1 MSSVSA
7 PPSNPLFSLPQQWEK
22 FGYFLPR
29 YVLNWAELHACPA
42 STTDLLIQKDLDFW
56 RNRRVALVRQSAY
69 QSLYSPGI
77 QTGWED
83 IVLSAAK
90 HFGPFSFLADLG
102 ADYLVVRQA
111 PESETYLWK
120 GKYALDPDPVASCLK
135 AADRSVA
142 WESSTNGKAALSVDD
157 VDWSSYDLVVGI
169 DVPIPERIV
178 QRCPRTLWAY
188 YSVEAGGPLQKN
200 SLLRPAAGYHIF
212 LNHGFR
218 RFRSRP
224 RNRRHVLEFPFTFQS
239 RQAWKELALHAGLA
253 GFKREN
259 QVVLDRASPPPS
271 QPGSRLILR
280 HLEGNSGKNPARAYL
295 KQMISSRFAIR
306 TDPRPRWGNWAVE
319 AIQAGCLFMGRA
331 DSLAM
336 PGILLPA
343 LMAKTTEQAWT
354 KAEKLL
360 EQPEEM
366 ELLLRLQAELADY
379 LCFRRPL
386 AELTRWAKK
395 FYSR

>member
-1 MSSVSA
+1 MASVSV
-7 PPSNPLFSLPQQWEK
+7 PPSNPLFLLPQQWEK

-42 STTDLLIQKDLDFW
+42 STTDSSIEKDLDFW

-77 QTGWED
+77 HTGWED

-135 AADRSVA
+135 AADRAAA
-142 WESSTNGKAALSVDD
+142 WENSTNGQAALPVDD

-178 QRCPRTLWAY
+178 QRCPRTLWTY

-200 SLLRPAAGYHIF
+200 SLRRPAAGYQLF

-218 RFRSRP
+218 RYRTRP
-224 RNRRHVLEFPFTFQS
+224 RNRTHVLEFPFTFQS
-239 RQAWKELALHAGLA
+239 RSAWQRLSNHAA
-253 GFKREN
+253 IPPSTKT
-259 QVVLDRASPPPS
+259 QVILDRATPPPDGPTS
-271 QPGSRLILR
+271 PLTLC
-280 HLEGNSGKNPARAYL
+280 HLKGNSGQTPARAYL
-295 KQMISSRFAIR
+295 EQMTSSRFAIR
-306 TDPRPRWGNWAVE
+306 TDPRTRWGNWAAE
-319 AIQAGCLFMGRA
+319 AIQAGCLFLGRA

-336 PGILLPA
+336 PGLLLPPLVA
-343 LMAKTTEQAWT
+343 NTTDEAWARAKR
-354 KAEKLL
+354 LL
-360 EQPEEM
+360 ESPEEFD
-366 ELLLRLQAELADY
+366 LLLRLQRSLAED

-386 AELTRWAKK
+386 ADLTQWAAR
-395 FYSR
+395 FFSR